1 MYRKRN
7 LIIKDFKNIKPI
19 KSDKICWK
27 VAYKLSGNSFLMYK
41 FENGVVSYSPLLIH
55 TFKLIAPRKL
65 AEAQELN
72 LKYSDYKQIDNIPMR
87 LRWCRHH
94 IGLMQDEVAEKVGI
108 TSGQYKSMENGKID
122 FYDKSTLDKLAKLF
136 NVKIDDLLDDYNRFL
151 YKGQGDI
158 IHNCRIN
165 LGLGINDFAKY
176 MGVTQKQVKMWETEQ
191 KRISKRMFK
200 CIIKFLNCCYN

>member
-1 MYRKRN
+1 
-7 LIIKDFKNIKPI
+7 
-19 KSDKICWK
+19 
-27 VAYKLSGNSFLMYK
+27 MYK
-41 FENGVVSYSPLLIH
+41 FENGVISYSPLLIH

-94 IGLMQDEVAEKVGI
+94 IGLMQDEVVQKVGI

-122 FYDKSTLDKLAKLF
+122 FYDKSILDKLAELF
-136 NVKIDDLLDDYNRFL
+136 NIKTDDLLDNYNRFL
-151 YKGQGDI
+151 YKCQGKI

-165 LGLGINDFAKY
+165 LDLGISDFARY
-176 MGVTQKQVKMWETEQ
+176 IGVTQRQVKMWETEQ
-191 KRISKRMFK
+191 KRMSKRIFKRISKY
-200 CIIKFLNCCYN
+200 LNWCYN